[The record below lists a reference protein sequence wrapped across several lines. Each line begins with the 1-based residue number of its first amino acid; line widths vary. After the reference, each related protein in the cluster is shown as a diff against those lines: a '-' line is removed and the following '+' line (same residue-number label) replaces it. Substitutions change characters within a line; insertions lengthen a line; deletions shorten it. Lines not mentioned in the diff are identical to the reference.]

1 MSVRYRLPCRC
12 GQTVLVERSQA
23 GLTVTCSC
31 GAQLEVPTIR
41 GLAQLE
47 SLQSSP
53 DKLGWTAQYGLLL
66 IGALIAL
73 LAGGAVGW
81 RVVKQGPDLYSEE
94 SIDAF
99 VNEAAMKTDR
109 MTPGEVV
116 LQWQAL
122 RELPYLEDPSIKK
135 QYYAVRSEYQRWT
148 WVLAGIAAAGVLFC
162 VIVAATGAGQPARA
176 ATKRRSAT

>member
-1 MSVRYRLPCRC
+1 
-12 GQTVLVERSQA
+12 
-23 GLTVTCSC
+23 
-31 GAQLEVPTIR
+31 
-41 GLAQLE
+41 
-47 SLQSSP
+47 
-53 DKLGWTAQYGLLL
+53 
-66 IGALIAL
+66 
-73 LAGGAVGW
+73 
-81 RVVKQGPDLYSEE
+81 
-94 SIDAF
+94 
-99 VNEAAMKTDR
+99 